1 MSDALKQLAKRQ
13 AVRQYSAR
21 PPLKIETNKWMQ
33 PVENT
38 DNSADSGDNTRTN
51 RVTGRTDRV
60 PARTERVTAYSH
72 YPMKRDQSEG
82 ACGTSVDNRNED
94 SNRWMDNAS
103 YMSTIVDNDRTVDI
117 HEHTQGDRRGI
128 NADQTFFS
136 LVHNELQVTS
146 KPTHSRETADSKSEK
161 QRYHKSGTSMD
172 KQGHSMDKQGT
183 SVDTKHSSR
192 IIRIP
197 CGDEATDVITT
208 GETTDKL
215 GSAREDYNKH
225 MQLLIE
231 RLAAHKFSKPSIE
244 AVIPKPPTRPR
255 PAKHPVSAQRMSR

>member
-1 MSDALKQLAKRQ
+1 
-13 AVRQYSAR
+13 
-21 PPLKIETNKWMQ
+21 
-33 PVENT
+33 
-38 DNSADSGDNTRTN
+38 
-51 RVTGRTDRV
+51 
-60 PARTERVTAYSH
+60 
-72 YPMKRDQSEG
+72 
-82 ACGTSVDNRNED
+82 
-94 SNRWMDNAS
+94 
-103 YMSTIVDNDRTVDI
+103 
-117 HEHTQGDRRGI
+117 
-128 NADQTFFS
+128 
-136 LVHNELQVTS
+136 
-146 KPTHSRETADSKSEK
+146 
-161 QRYHKSGTSMD
+161 MD